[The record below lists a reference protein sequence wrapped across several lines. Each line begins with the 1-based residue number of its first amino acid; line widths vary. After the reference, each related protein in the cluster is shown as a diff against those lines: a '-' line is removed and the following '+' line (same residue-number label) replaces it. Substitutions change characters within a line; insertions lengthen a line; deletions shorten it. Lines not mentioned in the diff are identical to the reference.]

1 MELKTNEEREQ
12 YRLEFE
18 AKVRILNKDLN
29 DSVQRL
35 LSKTT
40 RDAIAA
46 TTQVRLGNVPVKFP
60 VTLPDK

>member
-12 YRLEFE
+12 YRVEFE

-46 TTQVRLGNVPVKFP
+46 TTQVRPGNVPVKFP